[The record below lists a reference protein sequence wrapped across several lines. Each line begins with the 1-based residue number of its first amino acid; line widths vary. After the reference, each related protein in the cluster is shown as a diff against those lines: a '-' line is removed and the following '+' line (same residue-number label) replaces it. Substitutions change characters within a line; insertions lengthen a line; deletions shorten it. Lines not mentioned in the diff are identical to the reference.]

1 MHFCRYCMLRLVS
14 IWCLY
19 DILFYEFNKCTLK
32 SPMNTYQRGRSSWV
46 VILKIKPA
54 LLSLIGIVLFEKLS
68 HPDRYSCARHTRL
81 SATYWLNEFKSLKK
95 DLRAICRSHMNTY
108 LGRRS
113 SQSLAKWLSV
123 RLRTKWFWV
132 RVQLLLSQYYS
143 IIVAVHLIVSWDI
156 HVDIIDSL
164 ASIWLSYIDNMFLIP
179 SITF

>member
-19 DILFYEFNKCTLK
+19 DILFYEFNKCALK

-123 RLRTKWFWV
+123 RLRTKWFLV
-132 RVQLLLSQYYS
+132 RVQLQSKY
-143 IIVAVHLIVSWDI
+143 LIMI
-156 HVDIIDSL
+156 
-164 ASIWLSYIDNMFLIP
+164 
-179 SITF
+179 